1 MATRA
6 DTNKIPALRQGYYK
20 DLQDYSS
27 TLAYYT
33 DIYKVSVQFHACKI
47 QNKKKQSKYPKI
59 KIEKIL

>member
-20 DLQDYSS
+20 DLQNYSS
-27 TLAYYT
+27 SLAYYT
-33 DIYKVSVQFHACKI
+33 AVYKVSVQFHARII
-47 QNKKKQSKYPKI
+47 QNKKKQIKYSNI